1 MRLLVRGG
9 TVFDPHTGR
18 AGEADVVIEGEHIVA
33 VGSDLDGDEDL
44 DATGSLVVPGF
55 IDCHV
60 HVTVDEIDL
69 LHLIQAPFSL
79 RFFKAVRNLASTL
92 HTGVTT
98 ARDAAGAD
106 LGVKEAV
113 ATGLIPGPDLRIA
126 IGMLSQTGGHAD
138 EWMVSGSCVPALWPP
153 HPGAPATV
161 VDGVDE
167 IRRTVRELIRAGAD
181 VIKVATTGGVISP
194 RSNPGSAH
202 FRDDELSAMIAEATA
217 AGLSVMAHAQGT
229 EGIKNAVRAG
239 VRSIEHGVFL
249 DEEAVTMM
257 AERGTWLVP
266 TLSAPQKLLRQAAS
280 GTVLTEAT
288 RRKVSDLVAAHQ
300 DSLRLAHDAGVR
312 IAMGSDAGIA
322 PHGQNLGELE
332 LMGEQGLSPAE
343 ALRAATSSAAQLLGM
358 ADEIGE
364 LAPGKLAN
372 LVLLQGIDVAVH
384 DLGSR
389 VHTVIHRG
397 AIVRHDRRG
406 TLGLIRFDGRPTG
419 DR

>member
-9 TVFDPHTGR
+9 SVFDPHAGR
-18 AGEADVVIEGEHIVA
+18 AGEADVVIEGERIVA
-33 VGSDLDGDEDL
+33 VDSDLDGDEVL
-44 DATGSLVVPGF
+44 DATGMLVVPGF

-60 HVTVDEIDL
+60 HVTVDEVDL
-69 LHLIQAPFSL
+69 LELIQAPFSL

-92 HTGVTT
+92 HAGVTT

-106 LGVKEAV
+106 LGVKQAV
-113 ATGLIPGPDLRIA
+113 ATGLVAGPDLLIA

-138 EWMVSGSCVPALWPP
+138 EWMVSGGCVHALWPP

-161 VDGVDE
+161 VDGVDQ

-194 RSNPGSAH
+194 RSNPSSAH
-202 FRDDELSAMIAEATA
+202 FRDDELSALIAEATA

-249 DEEAVTMM
+249 DEEAVAMM
-257 AERGTWLVP
+257 VERGTWLVP
-266 TLSAPQKLLRQAAS
+266 TLSAPQKLLQQAAS
-280 GTVLTEAT
+280 GTVLTDAT
-288 RRKVSDLVAAHQ
+288 RRKVTELVAAHQ
-300 DSLRLAHDAGVR
+300 ASLRLARDAGVR

-322 PHGQNLGELE
+322 PHGENLKELE
-332 LMGEQGLSPAE
+332 LMGEQGLSASE
-343 ALRAATSSAAQLLGM
+343 ALGAATSSAAQLLGM

-364 LAPGKLAN
+364 LAPGKLAD
-372 LVLLQGIDVAVH
+372 LVLLDGTDVAVH
-384 DLGSR
+384 DLESR
-389 VHTVIHRG
+389 VRTVIHRG
-397 AIVRHDRRG
+397 AIVRHDVSSPRML
-406 TLGLIRFDGRPTG
+406 TSVVPASS
-419 DR
+419 

>member
-1 MRLLVRGG
+1 MSVRLLVRGG

-18 AGEADVVIEGEHIVA
+18 AAEADVVIEGERIVA

-69 LHLIQAPFSL
+69 LQLIQAPFSL

-92 HTGVTT
+92 HAGVTT

-138 EWMVSGSCVPALWPP
+138 EWMVSGNCVPALWPP

-257 AERGTWLVP
+257 VERGTWLVP

-288 RRKVSDLVAAHQ
+288 RRKVTDLVTAHQ

-322 PHGQNLGELE
+322 PHGQNLRELE

-372 LVLLQGIDVAVH
+372 LVLLHGIDVAVH
-384 DLGSR
+384 DLGAR

-397 AIVRHDRRG
+397 AIVRHDVASRM
-406 TLGLIRFDGRPTG
+406 LTG
-419 DR
+419 VAPADS

>member
-1 MRLLVRGG
+1 MSVRLLVRGG

-18 AGEADVVIEGEHIVA
+18 ASEADVVIEGERIVA
-33 VGSDLDGDEDL
+33 VGSGLDGDEDL

-69 LHLIQAPFSL
+69 LQLLQAPFSL

-167 IRRTVRELIRAGAD
+167 IRRTVRELVRAGAD

-202 FRDDELSAMIAEATA
+202 FRDDELAAMIAEATA

-280 GTVLTEAT
+280 GTALTEAT
-288 RRKVSDLVAAHQ
+288 RRKVTDLVAAHQ

-322 PHGQNLGELE
+322 SHGQNLGELE

-364 LAPGKLAN
+364 LAPGRLAN
-372 LVLLQGIDVAVH
+372 LVLLQGTDVAVH
-384 DLGSR
+384 DLGAR
-389 VHTVIHRG
+389 VRTVLHRG
-397 AIVRHDRRG
+397 AIVRNDVV
-406 TLGLIRFDGRPTG
+406 LA
-419 DR
+419 